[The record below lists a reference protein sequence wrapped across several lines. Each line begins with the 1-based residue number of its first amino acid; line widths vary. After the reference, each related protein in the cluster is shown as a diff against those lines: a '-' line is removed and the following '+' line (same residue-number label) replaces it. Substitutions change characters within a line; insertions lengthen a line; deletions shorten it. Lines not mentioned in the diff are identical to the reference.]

1 MEEIKLTW
9 SQLFQYA
16 AIIHAAIG
24 FLLGLIPFIAGVI
37 KKKVGLGALGLI
49 IGTVGGA
56 LLGFLGS
63 IPSMA
68 IFTWLIV
75 RDRVVPTDEP
85 TNEGKRDEE
94 TPAN

>member
-1 MEEIKLTW
+1 MEEITLTW
-9 SQLFQYA
+9 SELFQYA

-24 FLLGLIPFIAGVI
+24 FLLGLIPFIAGIV
-37 KKKVGLGALGLI
+37 KKKVGLGAVGLI
-49 IGTVGGA
+49 VGTLGGA

-75 RDRVVPTDEP
+75 RDRVVPTDDPEI
-85 TNEGKRDEE
+85 EGSGNEE